1 MGTFGLLSI
10 IMLIVLI
17 IAGSLFCLL
26 LPFLALIDI
35 FRSKFEGNNQLLMV
49 LIVLLVPLGA
59 IIYFIAAPSLKIK
72 DIA

>member
-26 LPFLALIDI
+26 LTFLALIDI

-59 IIYFIAAPSLKIK
+59 IIYFIAAPS
-72 DIA
+72 

>member
-10 IMLIVLI
+10 IILIVLI
-17 IAGSLFCLL
+17 IVGSLFCLL
-26 LPFLALIDI
+26 LPVLALIDI
-35 FRSKFEGNNQLLMV
+35 FRSKFEGNNQLLMA

-72 DIA
+72 DVA